1 MTGRALAVALVVCAA
16 FGGIGDAAAQRSGQW
31 GALAFTQDGKYSGIV
46 KYSSRIAASDK
57 AMARCE
63 DLRNGRCEVVEVPG
77 DSCVAL
83 ATYVGPDPD
92 KRNRFSRSGVGD
104 SIEVA
109 ERLALINSGCEKA
122 ADRDNCAIK
131 VSFCA
136 DGRGA
141 RNTTDFVPPPS
152 GIKMPE
158 RKGERADFVPSP
170 GGSREADPSS
180 YYGAIGFTA
189 DGSWATTWKATS
201 KPEAEADVAKRCAK
215 LGHGGCEVVSFTG
228 DKCVGLATFIG
239 RTGRTRWKLSF
250 TAGASTGPEAQK
262 AAVDRCNSDERTRGR
277 CQLRTMVCGDGR

>member
-1 MTGRALAVALVVCAA
+1 MTRRALAVVLLVCVTC
-16 FGGIGDAAAQRSGQW
+16 GGIGNAAAQRANREW

-46 KYSSRIAASDK
+46 KYPSRIAASDK
-57 AMARCE
+57 AMSRCE
-63 DLRNGRCEVVEVPG
+63 DFRNGRCEVVEVPG

-92 KRNRFSRSGVGD
+92 KRNHFSRSGTGD

-122 ADRDNCAIK
+122 ADRDKCAIK

-136 DGRGA
+136 DGRGT
-141 RNTTDFVPPPS
+141 RQTTDFVPPPN
-152 GIKMPE
+152 GIKAPNA
-158 RKGERADFVPSP
+158 GTYF
-170 GGSREADPSS
+170 
-180 YYGAIGFTA
+180 GAIAFTA
-189 DGSWATTWKATS
+189 DGSWATTWKAPS

-215 LGHGGCEVVSFTG
+215 LGRGGCEVVSFTG

-250 TAGASTGPEAQK
+250 TAGANTGPEAQQ
-262 AAVDRCNSDERTRGR
+262 AAMERCNDDKRTRGR

>member
-1 MTGRALAVALVVCAA
+1 MTRRALAVALVVCAT
-16 FGGIGDAAAQRSGQW
+16 FGGIGGASAQNSRQW

-57 AMARCE
+57 AMSRCE
-63 DLRNGRCEVVEVPG
+63 DLRSGRCDVVEVPG

-83 ATYVGPDPD
+83 ATYVGPDAE

-104 SIEVA
+104 SVEVA
-109 ERLALINSGCEKA
+109 ERLALINSGCGKA
-122 ADRDNCAIK
+122 ADRDDCLIK

-141 RNTTDFVPPPS
+141 GQKTDFVPPPS
-152 GIKMPE
+152 GIKTPE
-158 RKGERADFVPSP
+158 RKGERADFVQPPSGIKGP
-170 GGSREADPSS
+170 NASA

-189 DGSWATTWKATS
+189 DGSWATTWKAAS

-215 LGHGGCEVVSFTG
+215 LGRGGCEVVSFTG

-262 AAVDRCNSDERTRGR
+262 AAVERCNNDERTRGR